1 MPVPLFAR
9 VATFSVSLILMSTS
23 AFGRIALGLPSLI
36 RTRYGL
42 ITRTERMS
50 FAFARCCD
58 GTFGSSTRRMLS
70 RTSSPV
76 NARPVEYLTPLRSVN
91 NQVLRS
97 ADARHFVARSGT
109 TFMFRSYFERPL

>member
-1 MPVPLFAR
+1 MPVPLLAR
-9 VATFSVSLILMSTS
+9 LATFFVSLILMSTS

-58 GTFGSSTRRMLS
+58 GTLGSSTRRMLS
-70 RTSSPV
+70 RTSSAV
-76 NARPVEYLTPLRSVN
+76 KTRPVEYFTPFRSVK
-91 NQVLRS
+91 NQVFRS
-97 ADARHFVARSGT
+97 FDARHFVARSGT
-109 TFMFRSYFERPL
+109 TSMLRSYLERPL